1 MNIKWLSERELLK
14 HPVPL
19 KALRVVMNRMQVYST
34 EQIQT
39 MLDYCRETLARRYH
53 LLCRC
58 IWIFSQTGMRGG
70 ELLDL
75 RWSEVEER
83 RIKIVSTDSWQ
94 VKSRRDARIPVSPKL
109 Q

>member
-1 MNIKWLSERELLK
+1 MLK
-14 HPVPL
+14 HPFTL
-19 KALRVVMNRMQVYST
+19 KALRVVKKRVQFYTS

-39 MLDYCRETLARRYH
+39 MLDYSRETPGRRYT
-53 LLCRC
+53 LLYRT
-58 IWIFSQTGMRGG
+58 IWILSQTAMRGG

-94 VKSRRDARIPVSPKL
+94 VKSRRDARIPVSPRL